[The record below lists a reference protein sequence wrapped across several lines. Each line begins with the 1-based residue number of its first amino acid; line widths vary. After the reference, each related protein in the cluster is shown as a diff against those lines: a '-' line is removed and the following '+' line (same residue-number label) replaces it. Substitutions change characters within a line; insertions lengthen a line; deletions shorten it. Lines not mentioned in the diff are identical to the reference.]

1 MTLNALF
8 AARLDR
14 WDHYKD
20 VLPKAFKAAGV
31 EVHLAL
37 DIAPEEVDYIIYAPN
52 SELQDFTPFT
62 RLKAVLNL
70 WAGVEKIT
78 GNTTL
83 KAPLTRMVDF
93 GLQQGM
99 VEWVTGHTLRH
110 HLGMDAHII
119 NPTHAW
125 QPATPP
131 LSRDRR
137 VTVLG
142 IGELGMACAEALS
155 GLGFDVAG
163 WSRTPKTH
171 DKITCFSG
179 TSGLSDALAHGQICI
194 LLLPSTPETENL
206 LNAETLALMPKG
218 SFIINP
224 GRGPLIDDDA
234 LLAALDTGQIAHATL
249 DVFRV
254 EPLPVAHP
262 FWAHPQVTVTP
273 HIAAETRAE
282 TCAEVVAENIRRN
295 EAGEPLLH
303 LVDRAAGY

>member
-8 AARLDR
+8 AARPDR

-83 KAPLTRMVDF
+83 HAPLTRMVDF

-99 VEWVTGHTLRH
+99 VEWVTGHTLRY

-142 IGELGMACAEALS
+142 IGELGMACAEALA

-179 TSGLSDALAHGQICI
+179 TSGLKDALAHGQICI

-224 GRGPLIDDDA
+224 GRGPLIDDTA

-254 EPLPVAHP
+254 EPLPAAHP
-262 FWAHPQVTVTP
+262 FWAHPKVTVTP